1 MEKIAKLSVK
11 TQDSSFIAFHSIQC
25 YIIDVLV
32 FGQLAAR
39 LDGRKIDV
47 FREEREES
55 PQCENELFVKSK
67 MEKFCGHCVKIF

>member
-1 MEKIAKLSVK
+1 MPTKNCSLQFLCLVEKLKVEKIAKLSVK

-47 FREEREES
+47 FRKERG
-55 PQCENELFVKSK
+55 KST
-67 MEKFCGHCVKIF
+67 M